1 MRDRNKKAAEGTAS
15 KTASNSRHLSGNRAA
30 VQRAY
35 LRKENAHSIDSR
47 WAEYSWR
54 KSEWKHQKQNR
65 RTIEKGS
72 DKSSK
77 SSDKSKVVR
86 GGEVV
91 RAAATGHAAA
101 LEKKEN
107 YQALLKQ
114 LEYEEKVG
122 NLVELDAARTIFFE
136 EFRAQRDSW
145 MNWPVQE
152 GPLIAA
158 QLGLDAD
165 RVTAVLT
172 EAVHRQLLRL
182 SEPNPEFSDK

>member
-1 MRDRNKKAAEGTAS
+1 MSERVSALKFAEMAGCNE
-15 KTASNSRHLSGNRAA
+15 KQVRRALA
-30 VQRAY
+30 KGLLVKGGDG
-35 LRKENAHSIDSR
+35 LIDS
-47 WAEYSWR
+47 ALLNSAWR
-54 KSEWKHQKQNR
+54 KPNR
-65 RTIEKGS
+65 RTIKNRS
-72 DKSSK
+72 DKPPK
-77 SSDKSKVVR
+77 SSDKSEVVR
-86 GGEVV
+86 GDDVV
-91 RAAATGHAAA
+91 RTEATGHAAA

-122 NLVELDAARTIFFE
+122 SLVELDVARTIFFE

-152 GPLIAA
+152 GPIIAA
-158 QLGLDAD
+158 ALGLDAD